1 VQLRNKKAFFAT
13 WFSVSPQIAQYYF
26 GWVEVS
32 GKTEALVTTRNTLS
46 PKKNYGNEIKH
57 FFPVRCPMD
66 DFKTVSHDLKE
77 TLALEYEP
85 VGVTLFMEEAPV
97 RTSVSFAERD
107 FKSYCQAL
115 ALAGQGKVLLVKKDQ
130 MGCKLGTSVLGFEK
144 NKAAF
149 LDDGVLEKYGVGLFE
164 TEEASA
170 ETILKS
176 TYLQEGKT
184 QAALIAPL
192 STFQEKPQVVVFT
205 ADSEQVMWLLYA
217 VNYKKGGSMALPQSG
232 GALGGCS
239 DITAL
244 PILKGI
250 ANVTFLGLGCRLKSS
265 VDPCHLMM
273 GAPGTMLGDIHKN
286 ILAMKKPIIMLKK
299 ARAGN

>member
-1 VQLRNKKAFFAT
+1 
-13 WFSVSPQIAQYYF
+13 
-26 GWVEVS
+26 
-32 GKTEALVTTRNTLS
+32 
-46 PKKNYGNEIKH
+46 
-57 FFPVRCPMD
+57 MD
-66 DFKTVSHDLKE
+66 TFKTVSKDLVQK
-77 TLALEYEP
+77 LSLQYNP
-85 VGVTLFMEEAPV
+85 VGVTLFLEEDPLPS
-97 RTSVSFAERD
+97 TVSFADRD

-144 NKAAF
+144 NKASF
-149 LDDGVLEKYGVGLFE
+149 LDDGVLEKYGVGLFG

-176 TYLQEGKT
+176 TYLEEGKT

-192 STFQEKPQVVVFT
+192 ATFQERPQVIIFT

-217 VNYKKGGSMALPQSG
+217 VNYHKGGSMTLPQSG

-250 ANVTFLGLGCRLKSS
+250 ANVTFLGLGCRLKSA

-273 GAPGTMLGDIHKN
+273 GIPGTMMEDIHKH
-286 ILAMKKPIIMLKK
+286 ILAMEKPIVMLRN
-299 ARAGN
+299 ARTDHP

>member
-1 VQLRNKKAFFAT
+1 
-13 WFSVSPQIAQYYF
+13 
-26 GWVEVS
+26 
-32 GKTEALVTTRNTLS
+32 
-46 PKKNYGNEIKH
+46 
-57 FFPVRCPMD
+57 MD
-66 DFKTVSHDLKE
+66 DFKTVSRDLTEK
-77 TLALEYEP
+77 LALEYAP
-85 VGVTLFMEEAPV
+85 VGVTLFMEEAPLPS
-97 RTSVSFAERD
+97 SVSLADRD

-115 ALAGQGKVLLVKKDQ
+115 VLAGQGKVLLVKKDQ

-164 TEEASA
+164 SEKASA

-176 TYLQEGKT
+176 TYLEEGKT

-192 STFQEKPQVVVFT
+192 STFQERPQVIIFT

-217 VNYKKGGSMALPQSG
+217 ANYHKGGSMILPQSG

-250 ANVTFLGLGCRLKSS
+250 SNVTFLGLGCRLKSS

-273 GAPGTMLGDIHKN
+273 GTPGTMLEDIHKN
-286 ILAMKKPIIMLKK
+286 ILGMEKPITMLKN
-299 ARAGN
+299 ARADR